1 MFPFRLYPSVMK
13 EQLASLF
20 PFPYPSVVS
29 IYTHKGRME
38 IRVDWEYGCS
48 AELEKNIAYG
58 DAVSE

>member
-1 MFPFRLYPSVMK
+1 MVK

-58 DAVSE
+58 DAASE